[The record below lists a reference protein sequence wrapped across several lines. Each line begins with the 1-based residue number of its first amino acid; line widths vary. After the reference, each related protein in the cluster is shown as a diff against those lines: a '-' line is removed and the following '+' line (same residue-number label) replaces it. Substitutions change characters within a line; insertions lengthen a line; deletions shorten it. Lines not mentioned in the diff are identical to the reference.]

1 MRLNRA
7 PGRKSTFILATAL
20 IFFVFLLNIFLNSFF
35 ADYRIFLT
43 DTGRYYTTGSLMPL
57 FHLAGELTGEVGVI
71 LRFAGACILL
81 TFSAAL
87 VWKKTISLSLLR
99 KAVLLEGIYYVF
111 NIVFILYLFVR
122 GNALA
127 NYGAATSYLAQMLFV
142 TPVFLAFYFKL
153 KSKNYDNREVA
164 KWGALAIT
172 GFVFSLWAKHFLLA
186 IYALPINFSN
196 LTLIIGFANS
206 TCTLLIAGLI
216 MIGVL
221 MPVYKKRTTSFNQ
234 KGLGV
239 ALISAGL
246 YSIIFIVISVFNIE
260 YSRWISLIDWWTI
273 VLAVLGAGFLIVK
286 KSNDCGVQT
295 DNLPAS

>member
-1 MRLNRA
+1 MSRLPR
-7 PGRKSTFILATAL
+7 PKSAFILATAL
-20 IFFVFLLNIFLNSFF
+20 VFFVFLLNIFLNSFF
-35 ADYRIFLT
+35 ADYRIFLR
-43 DTGRYYTTGSLMPL
+43 DTERYYTTGSLMPL

-87 VWKKTISLSLLR
+87 VWKKTVSLSLLR

-142 TPVFLAFYFKL
+142 TPAFLAFYFKL

-172 GFVFSLWAKHFLLA
+172 GFIFALWAKHFLLA

-196 LTLIIGFANS
+196 LTFIVGFVNS

-221 MPVYKKRTTSFNQ
+221 MPVYKKKTTLFNH
-234 KGLGV
+234 KGLGA
-239 ALISAGL
+239 ALILAGL
-246 YSIIFIVISVFNIE
+246 YAIIFLVISLFNIE

-273 VLAVLGAGFLIVK
+273 VFVVLGVGFLIVK
-286 KSNDCGVQT
+286 KSNEYGVQT
-295 DNLPAS
+295 DNLPVS